1 MPTLTWS
8 DQLALGV
15 AHMDQTHR
23 EFVALL
29 ARAEDAADPE
39 LLKTWEA
46 VVEHTRGHFGAEDR
60 AMLATRFAASNCH
73 TTHHKMVLEVME
85 HGLALGGQ
93 GDLAPIRQ
101 MTRELAT
108 WFVHHADTMDA
119 ALAGHLLKVGYQPE
133 TGAIAH
139 PQALPAEML
148 HGCGS
153 ASCGP
158 DDGSSFKPDEAQG
171 VATSAPQVA
180 A

>member
-1 MPTLTWS
+1 MPTLIWS
-8 DQLALGV
+8 DQMALGV

-29 ARAEDAADPE
+29 ARAEDAPDNQ
-39 LLKTWEA
+39 LLKTWEE

-119 ALAGHLLKVGYQPE
+119 ALAGHLLKVGYQPD

-139 PQALPAEML
+139 PHALPAEVL

-158 DDGSSFKPDEAQG
+158 DDGSRRETDEAQA
-171 VATSAPQVA
+171 VPEA
-180 A
+180 AHQAAV